1 MGTYSGIVNAV
12 NKSTIY
18 AGLDVH
24 KPEVYSKIYRQYGR
38 QFAEFL
44 NSCRMMGR
52 GEGALPIS
60 QESFKAFEKEWEH
73 ETFIVGADSAAS
85 AAGGTQTITIDASS
99 IDGSDRI
106 YPRKGFL
113 VMYPDE
119 TQGRIN
125 AVAADGTTI
134 TVQAGGTDVLP
145 AITDGDELMIGGS
158 VYAEYTGQ
166 PDGVTQNYSDYD
178 YELQI
183 LKENATISGTEMTND
198 YWFEVYDDNGEVA
211 GVWTDATRTAENDL
225 DIGIENQLFF
235 GSGLAYTDES
245 GNSAQSTKG
254 MVPWIR
260 ERGLVAAVDPTAFDY
275 EDLEDIDAYMVS
287 QGNTSPYISGM
298 VGRELYKGISNEL
311 RSESVASGA
320 AAGGGTDLTSMFM
333 DLNDSD
339 REARM
344 VQANF
349 NAISLN
355 NRVYAF
361 KRVNTW
367 SNPKTTGATG
377 YDMSK
382 YGIFAPVN
390 TFQDAKSGNML
401 PNFAIMHKEKGGYS
415 RAREVWKIS
424 AAGGDTANYNS
435 EVDGIRLNLR
445 SHVGLFF
452 PEANNAVLLD
462 PNYTP

>member
-1 MGTYSGIVNAV
+1 MGTYTGIVNAV
-12 NKSTIY
+12 NQNAIY
-18 AGLDVH
+18 SGLDAH
-24 KPEVYSKIYRQYGR
+24 KPEVYSKIYRKYGK

-44 NSCRMMGR
+44 NTCRMMGR

-73 ETFIVGADSAAS
+73 ETFIVGGNSGAS
-85 AAGGTQTITIDASS
+85 APGGTQTITIDITS
-99 IDGSDRI
+99 IDSSDRI

-125 AVAADGTTI
+125 EVASNGTTI
-134 TVQAGGTDVLP
+134 TVQAGVGDVLP
-145 AITDGDELMIGGS
+145 AITTSDELMIGGS
-158 VYAEYTGQ
+158 VFAEYTGQ
-166 PDGVTQNYSDYD
+166 PDGVTQNYTDYD
-178 YELQI
+178 YYLQI

-198 YWFEVYDDNGEVA
+198 YWFEVYNDDGEVA
-211 GVWTDATRTAENDL
+211 GVWTDATRTAENDI
-225 DIGIENQLFF
+225 DIAIENQLFW

-245 GNSAQSTKG
+245 GNSAQTTKG
-254 MVPWIR
+254 MIPTIR
-260 ERGLVAAVDPTAFDY
+260 DRGLVAASDPASFDY
-275 EDLEDIDAYMVS
+275 NDLEDYDAYMVS
-287 QGNTSPYISGM
+287 QGNTSPYMSAM
-298 VGRELYKGISNEL
+298 VGRDLYTGISNEL
-311 RSESVASGA
+311 REEFNTSGV
-320 AAGGGTDLTSMFM
+320 DITSMFS

-349 NAISLN
+349 NAINLN
-355 NRVYAF
+355 NRSWAF

-382 YGIFAPVN
+382 YGIIAPVN
-390 TFQDAKSGNML
+390 TFQDAKSGDML
-401 PNFAIMHKEKGGYS
+401 PNFAIMHKEKSGYS
-415 RAREVWKIS
+415 RAREVWKI
-424 AAGGDTANYNS
+424 AGAGGDTGNYNS
-435 EVDGIRLNLR
+435 EIDGVRLNIR